1 MKILAVLLKLV
12 NWLVDWSPG
21 PRQIESTTRLTARRI
36 TRQPEPAPTRSILW
50 TWSAGRE
57 RHLRVLEVPA

>member
-21 PRQIESTTRLTARRI
+21 RAVESAARLSGHRTNKP
-36 TRQPEPAPTRSILW
+36 TDQPANFTRSILW
-50 TWSAGRE
+50 MAAGR
-57 RHLRVLEVPA
+57 LRVLEVPA